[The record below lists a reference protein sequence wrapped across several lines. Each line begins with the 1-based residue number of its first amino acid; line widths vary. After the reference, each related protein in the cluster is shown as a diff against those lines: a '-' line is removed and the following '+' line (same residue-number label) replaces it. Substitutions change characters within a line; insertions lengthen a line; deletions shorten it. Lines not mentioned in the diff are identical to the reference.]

1 MSRTPSSARRF
12 AGPRIVAV
20 TMLVMAAAFG
30 LNFAAGLFLAPL
42 SARYGWGVGAL
53 SMAAAANTAVSG
65 LLQPVVGVLVDRV
78 GPRLVLAAGL
88 SLLVACYLL
97 LAGVEQLWQFLLVYP
112 LLGGA
117 GFAGAATLANSVL
130 VSRWY
135 VRDRTRML
143 ARTTAGIN
151 LGQLL
156 VLPSA
161 GWLIAG
167 YGTST
172 AYLVLGMVVAL
183 TAVPAAALL
192 LRNNPAELAQVPDGA
207 DRDSAAG
214 LAADGAVLPP
224 AVLTRRRRLA
234 VASFGMHALSLYF
247 VVLHLPRYAT
257 DLGGGVSTGGQVLA
271 VAAAAS
277 AVMMI
282 ITGRLV
288 NRFGRDRL
296 LLALHVVRGVSLL
309 LAAFCTGA
317 SQLFGF
323 AVLFGLAS
331 FPVIPLTVAVLSV
344 GRAPAS
350 LGRLMGFVWLLHQTC
365 AGVGVLAGGLTR
377 SLTGT
382 YRPYFVVAAAVMTV
396 SSLLLWRLAGDRDPL
411 PPATPTEPTPTSPVI
426 A

>member
-1 MSRTPSSARRF
+1 
-12 AGPRIVAV
+12 
-20 TMLVMAAAFG
+20 MLVMTAAFG
-30 LNFAAGLFLAPL
+30 LNFAAGVFLAPL
-42 SARYGWGVGAL
+42 SARYGWDAGAL
-53 SMAAAANTAVSG
+53 SMAAAASTAVTG
-65 LLQPVVGVLVDRV
+65 LLQPVVGMLVDRV

-151 LGQLL
+151 LGQIL

-172 AYLVLGMVVAL
+172 AYLVLGMLVAL
-183 TAVPAAALL
+183 TALPAAVLL
-192 LRNNPAELAQVPDGA
+192 LRDNSAELGQAPDGA
-207 DRDSAAG
+207 ERDPAG
-214 LAADGAVLPP
+214 GLPVNEAVLAP
-224 AVLTRRRRLA
+224 ALPAGRHRLA
-234 VASFGMHALSLYF
+234 VASFGLHALSLYF

-257 DLGGGVSTGGQVLA
+257 DLGGGVFTGGQVLA
-271 VAAAAS
+271 VAAVAS
-277 AVMMI
+277 AVMMAA
-282 ITGRLV
+282 TGRLV
-288 NRFGRDRL
+288 DRFGRGRL
-296 LLALHVVRGVSLL
+296 LLALHLVRGVALL
-309 LAAFCTGA
+309 LAAFCTDA
-317 SQLFGF
+317 DQLFGF
-323 AVLFGLAS
+323 AVLFGLSS
-331 FPVIPLTVAVLSV
+331 FPVIPLTVAVLSA

-350 LGRLMGFVWLLHQTC
+350 LGRLMGHVWLLHQTC
-365 AGVGVLAGGLTR
+365 AGIGVLAGGLTR
-377 SLTGT
+377 SLTGA
-382 YRPYFVVAAAVMTV
+382 YRPYFVAAAAVMAV
-396 SSLLLWRLAGDRDPL
+396 SGLLLRRLAGPRDPL
-411 PPATPTEPTPTSPVI
+411 PPVTPTAPTTTSPVI